1 MNHIE
6 PIARLVRVFASLPGI
21 GEKTATRLALHILN
35 ARDEFVEEFIQSLKD
50 VKTRVRL
57 CGECMGFSPE
67 EVCRVC
73 RDPSRDGATICV
85 VADYRDM
92 LAIEEGGIFRGRY
105 HILHGLLAPLKGVGP
120 EDIRMGELLER
131 VDRGAVKEVI
141 IATPVDTEGEATALY
156 IKKVLKER
164 SIRVTR
170 IAVGVPVGGYI
181 EYMDPSTLGRAIEGR
196 QEV

>member
-6 PIARLVRVFASLPGI
+6 PIAKLVRAFASLPGI

-35 ARDEFVEEFIQSLKD
+35 ARDEFVEEFVQSLKD
-50 VKTRVRL
+50 VKTLVRL

-67 EVCRVC
+67 QTCSVC
-73 RDPSRDGATICV
+73 RDPARDGGTICV

-92 LAIEEGGIFRGRY
+92 LAIEEGGVYRGRY

-131 VDRGAVKEVI
+131 VDRDTVGEVI

-156 IKKVLKER
+156 LKKVLKER
-164 SIRVTR
+164 SIKVTR

>member
-6 PIARLVRVFASLPGI
+6 PIAKLVRAFASLPGI

-50 VKTRVRL
+50 VKTKVRL
-57 CGECMGFSPE
+57 CRECMGFAGQE
-67 EVCRVC
+67 LCGVC
-73 RDPSRDGATICV
+73 RDPGRDGSTICV

-92 LAIEEGGIFRGRY
+92 LAIEDGGVFRGKY
-105 HILHGLLAPLKGVGP
+105 HILHGLVAPLKGVSP
-120 EDIRMGELLER
+120 EDIRIKELLARLE
-131 VDRGAVKEVI
+131 GGSVKEVI

-156 IKKVLKER
+156 LKKVLKER
-164 SIRVTR
+164 GVRVTR

>member
-1 MNHIE
+1 MSHIE
-6 PIARLVRVFASLPGI
+6 PIARLVKAFASLPGI

-35 ARDEFVEEFIQSLKD
+35 ARDEFVEEFAQSLKD
-50 VKTRVRL
+50 VKTKVRL
-57 CGECMGFSPE
+57 CRECMGFSPE
-67 EVCRVC
+67 ERCNVCA
-73 RDPSRDGATICV
+73 DPARDGSTICV

-92 LAIEEGGIFRGRY
+92 LAIEEGGVFRGKY

-120 EDIRMGELLER
+120 EDIRIGELLKR
-131 VDRGAVKEVI
+131 VDSGSVKEVI
-141 IATPVDTEGEATALY
+141 IATPVDTEGEATSLY
-156 IKKVLKER
+156 LKKVLKER
-164 SIRVTR
+164 GVKVTR